1 MICGLLLLA
10 SGGCSKQEAVKVDE
24 AAVKRR
30 CVKWGKLLR
39 MANEP
44 LDKCVAGM
52 KKLAVKAPA
61 KYACGNACIDGA
73 KDARALVSCMA
84 SCRDKTK

>member
-1 MICGLLLLA
+1 MICGLLLSA
-10 SGGCSKQEAVKVDE
+10 GEGCSKQAAVKVDE

-30 CVKWGKLLR
+30 CVKWSKLLR
-39 MANEP
+39 MADEP

-61 KYACGNACIDGA
+61 KYACGNACIDAA
-73 KDARALVSCMA
+73 KDARALVRCMA
-84 SCRDKTK
+84 DCKDRAK